1 MVLHSD
7 AKAFVARILSNP
19 SDRLN
24 RLVFADWLEESG
36 DKWHELWARYLRFMA
51 HADEDIDGVS
61 FQRAESLGWE
71 LRARLMFPNVP
82 RERHLRW
89 LTTLLPAHRIWVRLG
104 PTRLPRG
111 TVELCP
117 ESIARQF
124 QVLLFSTVNRSAFL
138 VFGNTSGYESARE
151 TLRLILN
158 RKVVLF
164 RGEPDDVR
172 QAIQHHYSAEIES
185 VGGYLSRPRGEAR

>member
-1 MVLHSD
+1 MVLHPD

-19 SDRLN
+19 PDRLA
-24 RLVFADWLEESG
+24 RLVFADWLEERG

-61 FQRAESLGWE
+61 FQRAESIGWA

-82 RERHLRW
+82 REPHLPW
-89 LTTLLPAHRIWVRLG
+89 LTALLPAHRIWLRLG
-104 PTRLPRG
+104 PTRLPRE

-124 QVLLFSTVNRSAFL
+124 QVMLFAVVNRSAFF
-138 VFGNTSGYESARE
+138 VFGDSAGYESVRE

-172 QAIQHHYSAEIES
+172 QAIQNHYSAEIES
-185 VGGYLSRPRGEAR
+185 VGGYLSRPIREGR